1 MCFPKFNN
9 QYRVCIECE
18 LISKK
23 NYFQCKI
30 VAAWLNLGS
39 ASKARKWCFTYET
52 PREYSA
58 VIIKFEHFDHKISS
72 KISPNPSLAQ
82 VV

>member
-39 ASKARKWCFTYET
+39 ASKQ
-52 PREYSA
+52 EYG
-58 VIIKFEHFDHKISS
+58 VLLMKRHE
-72 KISPNPSLAQ
+72 NTVLSL
-82 VV
+82 